1 MIRQPVYY
9 GGNIPSM
16 SVEVLLIRSRPVAD
30 QGRYLNT
37 LRMFREH
44 GFTARTLCWDRQ
56 RQRPKTETIEGF
68 FVRNA
73 RVPGAFSNRSLLF
86 WVPLWW
92 VYEFFYLIFHPAHCY
107 YAADL
112 DTAVPVLIWVKF
124 LRLFGLK
131 PSFVFDIA
139 DFYTAKAMALPKPLY
154 RPLNAVERLLAVQAD
169 ATVIPDEARVY
180 LLEGAQP
187 KRLFFVPN
195 TSYDKVKPEW
205 EKKDNHE
212 LVLFC
217 AGSLTPDRGVTKLIE
232 ATKGLDRVRVVFA
245 GRAISQEQVEE
256 FQQSPHVEYLGLIP
270 QEEVLHRTVEAD
282 VVYSYYDPSLEI
294 NKTANSTKIFEA
306 MMCGTAILCN
316 SEPPSTR
323 IVQET
328 GCGVC
333 LPYSDDDGLRQTIIQ
348 WRDLREITREMGRR
362 GRKAFEERYSWP
374 VTAAPLAAFLHELL
388 GH

>member
-1 MIRQPVYY
+1 
-9 GGNIPSM
+9 M
-16 SVEVLLIRSRPVAD
+16 SVQVLLIRSRPVAD

-44 GFTARTLCWDRQ
+44 GFTARVLCWDRQ

-68 FVRNA
+68 HVRNA

-92 VYEFFYLIFHPAHCY
+92 VYEFFYIIFHPARCY

-112 DTAVPVLIWVKF
+112 DTAVPVLIWVKL
-124 LRLFGLK
+124 LRLLGLK
-131 PSFVFDIA
+131 PSFIFDIA

-154 RPLNAVERLLAVQAD
+154 GPLNAVERLLAVQAD

-187 KRLFFVPN
+187 KRMFIVPN

-205 EKKDNHE
+205 EKGKNEE
-212 LVLFC
+212 LVIFC
-217 AGSLTPDRGVTKLIE
+217 AGSLTPDRGITKLIE
-232 ATKGLDRVRVVFA
+232 VTRGLEQVRVVLA
-245 GRAISQEQVEE
+245 GRAISEKQVEE
-256 FQQSPHVEYLGLIP
+256 FKRSPHVEYLGLIS
-270 QEEVLHRTVEAD
+270 QEEVLRRTYEAD
-282 VVYSYYDPSLEI
+282 AVYSYYDPSLEI

-306 MMCGTAILCN
+306 MMCATAILCN
-316 SEPPSTR
+316 SEPPSTQVVR
-323 IVQET
+323 DA

-333 LPYSDDDGLRQTIIQ
+333 LPYADDDGLRQTITEL
-348 WRDLREITREMGRR
+348 RDRREIARAMGQR
-362 GRKAFEERYSWP
+362 GRKAFEEQHSWP
-374 VTAAPLAAFLHELL
+374 VTAAPLAAYMREVLNP
-388 GH
+388 